1 MFPHM
6 FLIGFMLLVLGIR
19 KKPFIYLSMVF
30 FALCMYSYGVSFYM
44 VPLFLLAAAI
54 ALVCLKAVKIRHILI
69 SAFVYFLLSFPIYL
83 TMLINAMGWDTISLP
98 FVTMQSFKDCI
109 RTKDMLFFS
118 NAPLTQLISNI
129 RSEIDVLVFQ
139 NGTAWNTISDFGTA
153 YLCSIPFVLLGFG
166 ICVYKAFKDEKAEK
180 RAIYLLLVIYAA
192 CAVLVGIFINQVNIN
207 RINIVH
213 YAGIVFMAVS
223 IYHLISWK
231 KKTAYA
237 VSAVYGLLCVLFF
250 ATYFLIWPE
259 PIGRIFYTDFLQ
271 SLDYAKTLDFDKC
284 YISPD
289 TQFTGTEDVSEILTL
304 YEYRI
309 DALYFQGK
317 TDSFD
322 GKDISYKDRFVYSNP
337 TEKKPEPDGKV
348 VYIVRS
354 NAYPDYDFS
363 AWEYKEFGEYRVY
376 SARS

>member
-1 MFPHM
+1 MT
-6 FLIGFMLLVLGIR
+6 
-19 KKPFIYLSMVF
+19 
-30 FALCMYSYGVSFYM
+30 VS
-44 VPLFLLAAAI
+44 
-54 ALVCLKAVKIRHILI
+54 
-69 SAFVYFLLSFPIYL
+69 VY
-83 TMLINAMGWDTISLP
+83 
-98 FVTMQSFKDCI
+98 Q
-109 RTKDMLFFS
+109 
-118 NAPLTQLISNI
+118 
-129 RSEIDVLVFQ
+129 
-139 NGTAWNTISDFGTA
+139 
-153 YLCSIPFVLLGFG
+153 
-166 ICVYKAFKDEKAEK
+166 
-180 RAIYLLLVIYAA
+180 
-192 CAVLVGIFINQVNIN
+192 
-207 RINIVH
+207 
-213 YAGIVFMAVS
+213 
-223 IYHLISWK
+223 LISWK

-250 ATYFLIWPE
+250 TTYFLIWPE

-289 TQFTGTEDVSEILTL
+289 TQFTGTDNVSEILTL

-322 GKDISYKDRFVYSNP
+322 GKDIPYKDRFVYSNP

-376 SARS
+376 SAKN